1 MTLTLR
7 IYCKVILLMKTWG
20 GGGEGSNSQI
30 KVIEYFA
37 SQEML
42 NLCNFWTKFSSISYP
57 NTEFRLLPSFPK
69 TKLFAGVMFNNSSL
83 K

>member
-7 IYCKVILLMKTWG
+7 IYCKVILLMKPWG
-20 GGGEGSNSQI
+20 GGGGGSNSQI

-42 NLCNFWTKFSSISYP
+42 NLCNFWTKFSSIS
-57 NTEFRLLPSFPK
+57 
-69 TKLFAGVMFNNSSL
+69 
-83 K
+83 